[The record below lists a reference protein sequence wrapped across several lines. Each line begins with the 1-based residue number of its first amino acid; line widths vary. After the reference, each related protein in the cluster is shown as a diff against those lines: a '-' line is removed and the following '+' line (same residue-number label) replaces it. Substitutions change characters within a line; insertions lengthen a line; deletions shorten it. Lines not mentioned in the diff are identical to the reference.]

1 MNPSTQLLDSG
12 VWIALAFA
20 THPAHLSVRGL
31 FEAADSLKPIA
42 FCRATQTSVLRLL
55 TTSAIQAAYG
65 SSPIS
70 NREAWSKTQE
80 ILSLPQVVWL
90 AEPPGLE
97 SAWKNFAASE
107 AASPKLWMDAYL
119 TAFAYSAGIELVT
132 LDRGFLRYSA
142 YSDANRTPI
151 RFEVGQRSD
160 SKRTVFRLKS
170 DSRPG

>member
-1 MNPSTQLLDSG
+1 LNPSTQLLDSG

-55 TTSAIQAAYG
+55 TTSTIQAAYG

-119 TAFAYSAGIELVT
+119 MAFACCAGIELVT
-132 LDRGFLRYSA
+132 LDRGFLRYGTSG
-142 YSDANRTPI
+142 
-151 RFEVGQRSD
+151 V
-160 SKRTVFRLKS
+160 RLKLIETTAS
-170 DSRPG
+170 